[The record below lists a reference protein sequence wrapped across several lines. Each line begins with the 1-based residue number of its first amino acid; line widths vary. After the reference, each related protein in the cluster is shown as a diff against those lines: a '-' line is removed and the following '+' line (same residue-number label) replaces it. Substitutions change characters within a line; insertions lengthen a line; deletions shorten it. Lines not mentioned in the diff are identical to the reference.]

1 MKKTIT
7 TIASLALALSASAF
21 EVLPNH
27 IVNGDFEN
35 YTGSTG
41 QPPNPLYFFDA
52 IPGWTNESKGVGDS
66 TIVEARDI
74 IWAPVPVSFSA
85 TLNGFDADNLTQTI
99 ATDVGRTYT
108 LAFQWKPRR
117 VSQFSPLVTQTIHV
131 FIDGVDHP
139 YTATSPLLSAL
150 VPAWINEVPIA
161 IVATGTTTTI
171 EFASLQSENNGGV
184 GPVLDNVRLTTPYTS
199 AEQIG
204 LLLEEVAALNLANGI
219 DNSLDAKLT
228 NAQASLDDLNLN
240 NDPQAAI
247 GKLQAF
253 IYAVE
258 AQSGNHISSSDADD
272 LVDAAQAI
280 IDGLLGA

>member
-1 MKKTIT
+1 MTI
-7 TIASLALALSASAF
+7 LALALPAAAF
-21 EVLPNH
+21 EQLPNH
-27 IVNGDFEN
+27 IVNGDFEDF
-35 YTGSTG
+35 TGSTG
-41 QPPNPLYFFDA
+41 QAPNPLYFFDA
-52 IPGWTNESKGVGDS
+52 LPGWTNESKGIGDV
-66 TIVEARDI
+66 TNVEIRDSV
-74 IWAPVPVSFSA
+74 WAVPAGNWSP
-85 TLNGFDADNLTQTI
+85 TLNGNDDDNLTQTI
-99 ATDVGRTYT
+99 ATDVGREYT

-117 VSQFSPLVTQTIHV
+117 ANVGTLPTQCINVLVDGALVYADVVTTPPLAS
-131 FIDGVDHP
+131 G
-139 YTATSPLLSAL
+139 
-150 VPAWINEVPIA
+150 VPAWLNPPPIV
-161 IVATGTTTTI
+161 IVATGTSITV
-171 EFASLQSENNGGV
+171 EFNSLPPTPPLVSV
-184 GPVLDNVRLTTPYTS
+184 GPVMDNVRLTTPYTS

-204 LLLEEVAALNLANGI
+204 LLLDEVAALNLANGI

-272 LVDAAQAI
+272 LVDAAQAF